1 MNDLTAPDFDE
12 LLLGLEK
19 LSRNHL
25 LFFRIEAGKLIVRT
39 LWGGDR
45 ARMRVALTVRDGV
58 YQRFV
63 VERAE
68 ALEGLGLNPTFLRQ
82 CLHAWAVVDAL
93 PKDIAQ
99 KLQFSHVV
107 ELTRVEDEQT
117 RDHLARATV
126 QNDWST
132 RALRDAVKAVED
144 QRWIDGDPVTPGL
157 QPPAPVRDDPDP
169 PVQPG
174 RVVTRAERV
183 FEEVDEL
190 VGQWESI
197 DVSRLSKPQRERARV
212 VVEALKERVA
222 RLEARLG

>member
-1 MNDLTAPDFDE
+1 MNDLTPPDLDQ
-12 LLLGLEK
+12 LLVDLRN
-19 LSRNHL
+19 LSQNHL
-25 LFFRIEAGKLIVRT
+25 LYFRIETGRLIVRT
-39 LWGGDR
+39 LWDGDR
-45 ARMRVALTVRDGV
+45 ARMRAALAARDGV

-63 VERAE
+63 VARAD
-68 ALEGLGLNPTFLRQ
+68 ALEDLGLNPTFLRQ
-82 CLHAWAVVDAL
+82 CLHAWAVVDVL
-93 PKDIAQ
+93 PKEIVPE
-99 KLQFSHVV
+99 LQFSHVV
-107 ELTRVEDEQT
+107 ELTRVDDDQT

-126 QNDWST
+126 ANRWST
-132 RALRDAVKAVED
+132 RALRDAVRAIEAG
-144 QRWIDGDPVTPGL
+144 RWIDADPAPGL

-197 DVSRLSKPQRERARV
+197 DVSRLSKPQRDRARV